1 VGKGGHNQ
9 KPTQLK
15 IIHGTFRKHRAKKG
29 EPKPQLVDEVPKP
42 PRHLNGFGKWIWRRI
57 APELVEKRILT
68 VLDLQS
74 LEILCDAYGLYRA
87 ARAAM
92 LRKGRTLQQYL
103 QGQNSQTTPEAT
115 MMRQCW
121 ATFKAFMAEFGLSPA
136 SRGKLD
142 IPAPK
147 ESEEDPMKR
156 LLDEG

>member
-1 VGKGGHNQ
+1 MRGRYR

-15 IIHGTFRKHRAKKG
+15 IIQGTFCKSRANRG
-29 EPKPQLVDEVPKP
+29 EPKPRLVNEVPKP
-42 PRHLNGFGKWIWRRI
+42 PQHLNGFGKWIWRRV
-57 APELVEKRILT
+57 APELVEKQILT
-68 VLDLQS
+68 VLDLPA

-121 ATFKAFMAEFGLSPA
+121 ATFKAFMAEFGLSPS
-136 SRGKLD
+136 SRGRLD

-147 ESEEDPMKR
+147 ADEPDPMER
-156 LLDEG
+156 LLNED